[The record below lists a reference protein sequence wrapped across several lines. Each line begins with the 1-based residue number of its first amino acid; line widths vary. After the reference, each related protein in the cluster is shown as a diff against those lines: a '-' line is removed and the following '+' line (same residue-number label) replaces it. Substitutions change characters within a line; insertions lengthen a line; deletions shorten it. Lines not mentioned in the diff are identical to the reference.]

1 MSSLDQLNGV
11 PCDSGAGTASVGYGS
26 SGAVSITCVTP
37 TPTTTATSSGSATA
51 IPNNTQ
57 STPESMGGV
66 ACNQTAQASG
76 DNLAG
81 TAAWFYL
88 TSISLCG
95 SETFTFTL
103 SGGSGDSL
111 WLNGVKMTQGDGT
124 VSVGSTWVPFT
135 SIEVAGGTAGVTFY
149 LRVSEA

>member
-26 SGAVSITCVTP
+26 GGAVSITCVTP
-37 TPTTTATSSGSATA
+37 TPTSTTTSSGSATA
-51 IPNNTQ
+51 NPDNTQ

-95 SETFTFTL
+95 SQSFTFTL

-111 WLNGVKMTQGDGT
+111 WVNGTQFTHGDG
-124 VSVGSTWVPFT
+124 SISLGSTWVPFT
-135 SIEVAGGTAGVTFY
+135 SIEVTGGTGGVTFY
-149 LRVSEA
+149 LTISES